1 VSLVKMTKLSWI
13 YDLYL
18 LSQSALAEEDPSRV
32 AGELMKHI
40 VSGFDAQSGSLALC
54 DEVLYD
60 RLVIVAAVDLP
71 AHVIGTEV
79 TLGDG
84 VLGWVAQQGKALL
97 LQGDIGQDP
106 RFSNLQSRTESAIPC
121 SALCWPLRLK
131 DRIVG
136 IINVNRAAGNP
147 PFTEEDLEHGGLMV
161 NLLTLAV
168 DNTRLHA
175 EQQRR
180 IAALAAMNETV
191 IAVNSRLEEA
201 QHQLLQSEKMAS
213 IGQLAAGVAH
223 EINNPIG
230 FVHSNLGSLDR
241 YVKDMFSLF
250 SIYENAEA
258 SLDPKVLA
266 PIQARKEEIDLKF
279 VREDVFTL
287 ISESRDG
294 ITRVKKIVQDLK
306 DFSHI
311 GSTDEWQLVDLH
323 AGIDSTLNIVQ
334 NEIKYKAEV
343 IKDYAKLPQVECLP
357 SQLNQVFMNMLINA
371 AQAISERGV
380 IAIRSGIE
388 ADRVW
393 LEFSDTGKGIA
404 AENLNRIFDPFF
416 TTKPVGK
423 GTGLGLSL
431 SYGII
436 QKHAGKIDVRSEV
449 GVGTT
454 FRITLP
460 VRRTAVAIQ
469 AAA

>member
-1 VSLVKMTKLSWI
+1 
-13 YDLYL
+13 
-18 LSQSALAEEDPSRV
+18 
-32 AGELMKHI
+32 
-40 VSGFDAQSGSLALC
+40 
-54 DEVLYD
+54 
-60 RLVIVAAVDLP
+60 
-71 AHVIGTEV
+71 
-79 TLGDG
+79 
-84 VLGWVAQQGKALL
+84 
-97 LQGDIGQDP
+97 
-106 RFSNLQSRTESAIPC
+106 
-121 SALCWPLRLK
+121 
-131 DRIVG
+131 
-136 IINVNRAAGNP
+136 
-147 PFTEEDLEHGGLMV
+147 
-161 NLLTLAV
+161 
-168 DNTRLHA
+168 
-175 EQQRR
+175 
-180 IAALAAMNETV
+180 LAAMNETV